1 MEGLK
6 RTCVAKALA
15 VFAVASVTTGS
26 FAQTTE
32 TTQSVIKGVEDF
44 VGLTPEQVK
53 AAAVDAGTFSF
64 DDKTKVVFLYN
75 VKKGKFINV
84 GGYWGTCTDLHE
96 YGKAMWVNVNGDYL
110 RFAVDNVNDT
120 GNCLGYVFGVA
131 NERDRDVFVDRG
143 SDADKASSSNW
154 TIEPISGDTK
164 NTVKISTT
172 IKSVPTGYTDQM
184 DKKYYLSANP
194 NYDGTNVSCSA
205 YENPTEGYDTWR
217 IFTYDQIYEAQKG
230 SVNNMK
236 TALELSFRLKCPSFE
251 RNDNDIVNWNTYDF
265 KTKDLNKTGF
275 AKFGLEKVY
284 CNSAKWGKNE
294 VYDYDPFP
302 KNDEDPAYSYE
313 FDGTTYTKSD
323 DYRCYLGK
331 YYCGSITGK
340 CGMVYQ
346 DIDIT
351 LPGTYVIECKGYSNT
366 TKAKLFAGVLDND
379 NKDKMVS
386 GTMNKTMFNQVSNM
400 SAEEQAALHTD
411 DHNMDYAGKAF
422 YDDRKYVNSV
432 VLTVPASAFKS
443 ADGKTEY
450 KSVQIRLGV
459 MTGEYN
465 ADADKVEAA
474 ADNEW
479 TVFDD
484 FRLQYASTHTA
495 QDLVLDE
502 MRDNLNYLVNT
513 TNTYENT
520 TLHLNKTLTKN
531 KWNSL
536 VLPVSL
542 TKDQLQSAFG
552 ANVRLAKL
560 KTLTSTAIEFESVNL
575 NEKAFTDVVLDAY
588 MPYIIFPEKEMDAN
602 NTTDYTASLT
612 VKGQNEPIKVNVPA
626 GHYSIAK
633 VTNVDLSKIGKDN
646 NWKAPLVEADD
657 HSIAAYGTFAR
668 TFGKYTEKEDGTY
681 SDVTTDPKN
690 PIITGRDDLVD
701 CYFFDKGN
709 MYHSTTRPRGLR
721 GFSCW
726 FKPKD
731 TTKAQSV
738 SFTLDGVTPNGTTG
752 IEEIL
757 ADYEQPVSRF
767 ANGVYNLNGQLV
779 KQGSST
785 AGLPSGMY
793 IVGGKKCIV
802 R

>member
-26 FAQTTE
+26 FAAQATE
-32 TTQSVIKGVEDF
+32 TTPVIKGVEDF
-44 VGLTPEQVK
+44 KGLTLKEVQ
-53 AAAVDAGTFSF
+53 DASTSTNFSF
-64 DDKTKVVFLYN
+64 ADKAKVLFLYN
-75 VKKGKFINV
+75 VGTGKFLNV
-84 GGYWGTCTDLHE
+84 GGYWGTCAGLHD
-96 YGKAMWVNVNGDYL
+96 YGKVLWVDFDGTNFKFTVN
-110 RFAVDNVNDT
+110 NSNDT
-120 GNCLGYVFGVA
+120 GNTLGFLLGDSETD
-131 NERDRDVFVDRG
+131 NGVFVDRG
-143 SDADKASSSNW
+143 NAVGEEAFTNW
-154 TIEPISGDTK
+154 TIEAVPNDAK
-164 NTVKISTT
+164 NTVKI
-172 IKSVPTGYTDQM
+172 YTEKKDASSIE
-184 DKKYYLSANP
+184 DVKKIGKYYLSANP
-194 NYDGTNVSCSA
+194 DYNGTNKVCDA
-205 YENPTEGYDTWR
+205 YKDGKKDGKELGENSEWR
-217 IFTYDQIYEAQKG
+217 IFTYAQIYKAQHDG
-230 SVNNMK
+230 VVDNMK
-236 TALELSFRLKCPSFE
+236 NALDLSFRLMSPNFE
-251 RNDNDIVNWNTYDF
+251 RHDGDIKYWKTYDF
-265 KTKDLNKTGF
+265 VSRDQNEDGF
-275 AKFGLEKVY
+275 AKFGLEKYYVT
-284 CNSAKWGKNE
+284 SALWNKTEAEKTWESGYKFDYSEGKKTFDD
-294 VYDYDPFP
+294 VHDYQ
-302 KNDEDPAYSYE
+302 
-313 FDGTTYTKSD
+313 
-323 DYRCYLGK
+323 RYLGK
-331 YYCGSITGK
+331 YFCGSITGK

-366 TKAKLFAGVLDND
+366 TKAKLFAGVLDPGKPNY
-379 NKDKMVS
+379 MVS

-400 SAEEQAALHTD
+400 STEEQTALHTA

-432 VLTVPASAFKS
+432 VLTVPESAF
-443 ADGKTEY
+443 Y
-450 KSVQIRLGV
+450 KNGSETDKYSSVKIRLGV

-465 ADADKVEAA
+465 TDANKVVAPEK
-474 ADNEW
+474 DEW

-484 FRLQYASTHTA
+484 FRLQYASTHTT

-502 MRDNLNYLVNT
+502 MRDNLNYIVKGSDK
-513 TNTYENT
+513 YENT

-560 KTLTSTAIEFESVNL
+560 KTLTPTAIEFESVKL
-575 NEKAFTDVVLDAY
+575 NEKAFTDVVLDAN
-588 MPYIIFPEKEMDAN
+588 MPYIIFPEKDMEA
-602 NTTDYTASLT
+602 NTTAPYTALLT
-612 VKGQNEPIKVNVPA
+612 VDNKTEKVLVPA
-626 GHYSIAK
+626 GHYTIAK
-633 VTNVDLSKIGKDN
+633 VTMVDFSKIDREHWTTMLNGGDGTIK
-646 NWKAPLVEADD
+646 
-657 HSIAAYGTFAR
+657 AYGTFAR
-668 TFGKYTEKEDGTY
+668 TFGTDATQDKDGNWTI
-681 SDVTTDPKN
+681 SNKGT
-690 PIITGRDDLVD
+690 IITGRDDLKG

-726 FKPKD
+726 FEPVKND
-731 TTKAQSV
+731 NGTKSV
-738 SFTLDGVTPNGTTG
+738 KLTLDGVTQSGTTG

-779 KQGSST
+779 KKGNST

>member
-15 VFAVASVTTGS
+15 VFAMASVTTGS

-32 TTQSVIKGVEDF
+32 TTPVIKGVEDF
-44 VGLTPEQVK
+44 VGLTPDQVK
-53 AAAVDAGTFSF
+53 AAAVDAGKFSF
-64 DDKTKVVFLYN
+64 EDKTKVVFLYN
-75 VKKGKFINV
+75 VKTGKFINV

-120 GNCLGYVFGVA
+120 GNWLGYVYGTA

-143 SDADKASSSNW
+143 STLDKASSSNW

-172 IKSVPTGYTDQM
+172 ITSVSDATYSGQLG
-184 DKKYYLSANP
+184 KKYYLSANP

-205 YENPTEGYDTWR
+205 YEKPDEGYDTLR

-251 RNDNDIVNWNTYDF
+251 RNDNDIVNWKTYDF
-265 KTKDLNKTGF
+265 QTQTQDEAEF

-284 CNSAKWGKNE
+284 CNSAKWGENE

-302 KNDEDPAYSYE
+302 KKDEDPAYSYE

-323 DYRCYLGK
+323 DYRCNLGK
-331 YYCGSITGK
+331 YYCSSITGK

-346 DIDIT
+346 NIDIT

-366 TKAKLFAGVLDND
+366 TKAKLFAGVLDPGKPNY
-379 NKDKMVS
+379 MVS
-386 GTMNKTMFNQVSNM
+386 GTMNKTVFNQVSNM
-400 SAEEQAALHTD
+400 SADEQTALHTAE
-411 DHNMDYAGKAF
+411 HNMDYAGKAF

-432 VLTVPASAFKS
+432 VLTVPASAFTTNADGTKS
-443 ADGKTEY
+443 AT
-450 KSVQIRLGV
+450 IRFGV
-459 MTGEYN
+459 MTGEYT
-465 ADADKVEAA
+465 KVETPA
-474 ADNEW
+474 ADEW

-484 FRLQYASTHTA
+484 FRLQYASTQTS
-495 QDLVLDE
+495 QDLILDE
-502 MRDNLNYLVNT
+502 MRDNLNYIVNGSDK
-513 TNTYENT
+513 YENT

-542 TKDQLQSAFG
+542 TNDQLQSAFG
-552 ANVRLAKL
+552 ANTRLAKL
-560 KTLTSTAIEFESVNL
+560 KTLTPTAIEFESVNL
-575 NEKAFTDVVLDAY
+575 NEKAFTDVVLDAN
-588 MPYIIFPEKEMDAN
+588 MPYIIFPEKDMEA
-602 NTTDYTASLT
+602 NTTAPYTALLT
-612 VKGQNEPIKVNVPA
+612 VNNETEKVVVPA
-626 GHYSIAK
+626 GHYTIAK
-633 VTNVDLSKIGKDN
+633 VTMVDFSNINQTDWTTK
-646 NWKAPLVEADD
+646 LVDAADG
-657 HSIAAYGTFAR
+657 SISAYGTFAR
-668 TFGKYTEKEDGTY
+668 TFDPDATQDDKDGTWKF
-681 SDVTTDPKN
+681 SNKKST
-690 PIITGRDDLVD
+690 IISGRDDLKG

-726 FKPKD
+726 FKPVKNG
-731 TTKAQSV
+731 TTGTPQSV
-738 SFTLDGVTPNGTTG
+738 KLTLDGVTQSGTTG
-752 IEEIL
+752 IEDIL

-779 KQGSST
+779 KKGNST

>member
-26 FAQTTE
+26 FAQQTTE
-32 TTQSVIKGVEDF
+32 TTQSVINGVEDF
-44 VGLTPEQVK
+44 VGLTPEQVA
-53 AAAVDAGTFSF
+53 AAAVDKGTFSF
-64 DDKTKVVFLYN
+64 EDKTKVVFLYN
-75 VKKGKFINV
+75 VKTGKFINV

-96 YGKAMWVNVNGDYL
+96 YGKAMWVNVNGSYL

-120 GNCLGYVFGVA
+120 GNWLGYVYGTA

-143 SDADKASSSNW
+143 SDADKASSSDW

-172 IKSVPTGYTDQM
+172 ITSVSDETYSGQLG
-184 DKKYYLSANP
+184 KKYYLSANP

-205 YENPTEGYDTWR
+205 YENPNEEYATWR

-251 RNDNDIVNWNTYDF
+251 RNDKGIQDWKTYNFESKVQDEA
-265 KTKDLNKTGF
+265 GF
-275 AKFGLEKVY
+275 AKFGLEKY
-284 CNSAKWGKNE
+284 YATSADWSGKTDELTGDYTFNNGKE
-294 VYDYDPFP
+294 DLTFTNNPDYD
-302 KNDEDPAYSYE
+302 
-313 FDGTTYTKSD
+313 
-323 DYRCYLGK
+323 CYLGK

-340 CGMVYQ
+340 CGLIYQ
-346 DIDIT
+346 NIDIT

-366 TKAKLFAGVLDND
+366 TKAKLFAGVLDPG

-386 GTMNKTMFNQVSNM
+386 GTMNKTVFNQVSNM
-400 SAEEQAALHTD
+400 SAEEQAALHTA

-422 YDDRKYVNSV
+422 YDDRKYVNNV
-432 VLTVPASAFKS
+432 VLTVPESAFYKT
-443 ADGKTEY
+443 ADGATKYE
-450 KSVQIRLGV
+450 SVTIRLGV

-465 ADADKVEAA
+465 TDNTQVVAPA
-474 ADNEW
+474 ADEW

-502 MRDNLNYLVNT
+502 MRDNLNYLVNGT
-513 TNTYENT
+513 DKYENT

-536 VLPVSL
+536 VLPVNL

-560 KTLTSTAIEFESVNL
+560 KTLTSTAIEFESVKL
-575 NEKAFTDVVLDAY
+575 DDKAYTDVALEAY
-588 MPYIIFPEKEMDAN
+588 KPYIIFPEKDMDAN
-602 NTTDYTASLT
+602 SSAPYTALLT
-612 VKGQNEPIKVNVPA
+612 VDNKTEKVLVPA
-626 GHYSIAK
+626 GHYTIAK
-633 VTNVDLSKIGKDN
+633 VTMVDFSNINQADWTTK
-646 NWKAPLVEADD
+646 LVDAADG
-657 HSIAAYGTFAR
+657 SISAYGTFAR
-668 TFGKYTEKEDGTY
+668 TFGTDAKQDENGKWTISDKGT
-681 SDVTTDPKN
+681 
-690 PIITGRDDLVD
+690 IIKDRDNLIGS
-701 CYFFDKGN
+701 YFFDNGK
-709 MYHSTTRPRGLR
+709 MYHSTLRARGLR

-726 FKPKD
+726 FKPVDKSGD
-731 TTKAQSV
+731 TNNTQEV
-738 SFTLDGVTPNGTTG
+738 QFTLDGVTPNGTTG
-752 IEEIL
+752 IEDIL

-779 KQGSST
+779 KQGNST

>member
-15 VFAVASVTTGS
+15 VFAMASVTTGS

-32 TTQSVIKGVEDF
+32 TTPVIKGVEDF
-44 VGLTPEQVK
+44 VGLTPDQVK
-53 AAAVDAGTFSF
+53 AAAVDAGKFSF
-64 DDKTKVVFLYN
+64 EDKTKVVFLYN
-75 VKKGKFINV
+75 VKTGKFINV

-120 GNCLGYVFGVA
+120 GNWLGYVYGTA

-143 SDADKASSSNW
+143 STLDKASSSNW

-172 IKSVPTGYTDQM
+172 ITSVSDATYSGQLG
-184 DKKYYLSANP
+184 KKYYLSANP

-205 YENPTEGYDTWR
+205 YEKPDEGYDTWR

-251 RNDNDIVNWNTYDF
+251 RNDNDIVNWKTYDF
-265 KTKDLNKTGF
+265 QTQTQDEAEF

-284 CNSAKWGKNE
+284 CNSAKWGENE

-302 KNDEDPAYSYE
+302 KKDEDPAYSYE

-323 DYRCYLGK
+323 DYRCNLGK
-331 YYCGSITGK
+331 YYCSSITGK

-346 DIDIT
+346 NIDIT

-366 TKAKLFAGVLDND
+366 TKAKLFAGVLDPGKPNY
-379 NKDKMVS
+379 MVS
-386 GTMNKTMFNQVSNM
+386 GTMNKTVFNQVSNM
-400 SAEEQAALHTD
+400 SADEQTALHTAE
-411 DHNMDYAGKAF
+411 HNMDYAGKAF

-432 VLTVPASAFKS
+432 VLTVPASAFTTNADGTKS
-443 ADGKTEY
+443 AT
-450 KSVQIRLGV
+450 IRFGV
-459 MTGEYN
+459 MTGEYT
-465 ADADKVEAA
+465 KVETPA
-474 ADNEW
+474 ADEW

-484 FRLQYASTHTA
+484 FRLQYASTQTS
-495 QDLVLDE
+495 QDLILDE
-502 MRDNLNYLVNT
+502 MRDNLNYIVNGSDK
-513 TNTYENT
+513 YENT

-552 ANVRLAKL
+552 ANTRLAKL
-560 KTLTSTAIEFESVNL
+560 KTLTPTAIEFESVNL
-575 NEKAFTDVVLDAY
+575 NEKAFTDVVLDAN
-588 MPYIIFPEKEMDAN
+588 MPYIIFPEKDMEA
-602 NTTDYTASLT
+602 NTTAPYTALLT
-612 VKGQNEPIKVNVPA
+612 VNNETEKVVVPA
-626 GHYSIAK
+626 GHYTIAK
-633 VTNVDLSKIGKDN
+633 VTMVDFSNINQTDWTTK
-646 NWKAPLVEADD
+646 LVDAADG
-657 HSIAAYGTFAR
+657 SISAYGTFAR
-668 TFGKYTEKEDGTY
+668 TFDPDATQDDKDGTWKF
-681 SDVTTDPKN
+681 SNKKST
-690 PIITGRDDLVD
+690 IISGRDDLKG

-726 FKPKD
+726 FKPAEGSK
-731 TTKAQSV
+731 KNA
-738 SFTLDGVTPNGTTG
+738 SFTLDGVTQSGTTALDDIFTDG
-752 IEEIL
+752 
-757 ADYEQPVSRF
+757 EQTVSRF
-767 ANGVYNLNGQLV
+767 AQGVYNLNGQLV
-779 KQGSST
+779 KTGNST
-785 AGLPSGMY
+785 AGLPSGVY

>member
-1 MEGLK
+1 M
-6 RTCVAKALA
+6 
-15 VFAVASVTTGS
+15 
-26 FAQTTE
+26 
-32 TTQSVIKGVEDF
+32 
-44 VGLTPEQVK
+44 
-53 AAAVDAGTFSF
+53 
-64 DDKTKVVFLYN
+64 
-75 VKKGKFINV
+75 
-84 GGYWGTCTDLHE
+84 
-96 YGKAMWVNVNGDYL
+96 
-110 RFAVDNVNDT
+110 
-120 GNCLGYVFGVA
+120 
-131 NERDRDVFVDRG
+131 
-143 SDADKASSSNW
+143 
-154 TIEPISGDTK
+154 K
-164 NTVKISTT
+164 N
-172 IKSVPTGYTDQM
+172 
-184 DKKYYLSANP
+184 
-194 NYDGTNVSCSA
+194 
-205 YENPTEGYDTWR
+205 
-217 IFTYDQIYEAQKG
+217 
-230 SVNNMK
+230 
-236 TALELSFRLKCPSFE
+236 ALELSFRLKCPSFE

-265 KTKDLNKTGF
+265 KTKDKNKAGF

-294 VYDYDPFP
+294 VYDVDPFP
-302 KNDEDPAYSYE
+302 KKDEDPAYSYE

-366 TKAKLFAGVLDND
+366 TKAKLFAGVLDPA
-379 NKDKMVS
+379 NKDLMVD
-386 GTMNKTMFNQVSNM
+386 GTMNKTVFNQVSNM

-422 YDDRKYVNSV
+422 YDDRKYVNNV

-443 ADGKTEY
+443 KDGNTTYE
-450 KSVQIRLGV
+450 SVKIRLGV

-465 ADADKVEAA
+465 ADNTQVVEALP
-474 ADNEW
+474 NEW

-502 MRDNLNYLVNT
+502 MRDNLNYIVNGSDK
-513 TNTYENT
+513 YENT

-552 ANVRLAKL
+552 ANTRLAKL
-560 KTLTSTAIEFESVNL
+560 KTLTSTAIEFESVKL
-575 NEKAFTDVVLDAY
+575 DTVAFAHVALEAY
-588 MPYIIFPEKEMDAN
+588 MPYIIFPEKDMEAN
-602 NTTDYTASLT
+602 SSAPYTALLT
-612 VKGQNEPIKVNVPA
+612 VDDKTEKVLVPA
-626 GHYSIAK
+626 GHYTIAK
-633 VTNVDLSKIGKDN
+633 VTMVDFSKIDKEHWTTMLNGGDGTIK
-646 NWKAPLVEADD
+646 
-657 HSIAAYGTFAR
+657 AYGTFAR
-668 TFGKYTEKEDGTY
+668 TFGTDAKQDEYGKWTISNKGT
-681 SDVTTDPKN
+681 
-690 PIITGRDDLVD
+690 IIKDRDNLIGS
-701 CYFFDKGN
+701 YFFDKGN
-709 MYHSTTRPRGLR
+709 MYHSTLRARGLR

-726 FKPKD
+726 FKPVDKSGD
-731 TTKAQSV
+731 TTKPQNV

-779 KQGSST
+779 KKGNST

>member
-1 MEGLK
+1 
-6 RTCVAKALA
+6 
-15 VFAVASVTTGS
+15 
-26 FAQTTE
+26 
-32 TTQSVIKGVEDF
+32 
-44 VGLTPEQVK
+44 
-53 AAAVDAGTFSF
+53 
-64 DDKTKVVFLYN
+64 
-75 VKKGKFINV
+75 
-84 GGYWGTCTDLHE
+84 
-96 YGKAMWVNVNGDYL
+96 MWVNVNGEYL
-110 RFAVDNVNDT
+110 RFAVDNSNDT
-120 GNCLGYVFGVA
+120 GNWLGYVYGTA

-143 SDADKASSSNW
+143 STLDKASSSNW

-172 IKSVPTGYTDQM
+172 ITSVSDATYSGQLG
-184 DKKYYLSANP
+184 KKYYLSANP

-205 YENPTEGYDTWR
+205 YEKPEEGYDTWR
-217 IFTYDQIYEAQKG
+217 IFTYDQIYKAQKE
-230 SVNNMK
+230 SVDNMK
-236 TALELSFRLKCPSFE
+236 NALELSFRLKCPSFE
-251 RNDNDIVNWNTYDF
+251 RNDKGIQDWNTYDF
-265 KTKDLNKTGF
+265 KTKDLNKGEF
-275 AKFGLEKVY
+275 AKFGLEKYYVT
-284 CNSAKWGKNE
+284 SANWSGKKDELNGGYTFNNGKE
-294 VYDYDPFP
+294 DQTFTNNPDYD
-302 KNDEDPAYSYE
+302 
-313 FDGTTYTKSD
+313 
-323 DYRCYLGK
+323 CYLGK
-331 YYCGSITGK
+331 YYCSSITGK
-340 CGMVYQ
+340 CGMIYQ

-351 LPGTYVIECKGYSNT
+351 LAGTYVIECKGYSNT
-366 TKAKLFAGVLDND
+366 TKAKLFAGVLDPA
-379 NKDKMVS
+379 NKDLMVS

-400 SAEEQAALHTD
+400 SAEEQEALHTAD
-411 DHNMDYAGKAF
+411 QNMDYAGKAF

-432 VLTVPASAFKS
+432 VLTVPKSAFKS
-443 ADGKTEY
+443 ADGTTEY
-450 KSVQIRLGV
+450 KSVTIRLGV

-465 ADADKVEAA
+465 ADANKVEAPA
-474 ADNEW
+474 ADEW

-484 FRLQYASTHTA
+484 FRLQYASTHFD
-495 QDLVLDE
+495 QGLVLDE
-502 MRDNLNYLVNT
+502 WRDNLNYLVKT
-513 TNTYENT
+513 TNKYENT

-575 NEKAFTDVVLDAY
+575 NEKAFTDLVLDAY
-588 MPYIIFPEKEMDAN
+588 KPYIIFPEKEMDAN

-612 VKGQNEPIKVNVPA
+612 VEGQNEPIKVNVPA

-633 VTNVDLSKIGKDN
+633 VTNVDLSKINPNGDWTTK
-646 NWKAPLVEADD
+646 LVEADD

-668 TFGKYTEKEDGTY
+668 TFGEYTEKKDGTY
-681 SDVTTDPKN
+681 SAVTTNPND
-690 PIITGRDDLVD
+690 PIIKGRPTLVD

-709 MYHSTTRPRGLR
+709 MYHSTKRPRGLR

-726 FKPKD
+726 FKPVDKPGD
-731 TTKAQSV
+731 TNKTHEV
-738 SFTLDGVTPNGTTG
+738 HLTLDGVTPNGTTG

-779 KQGSST
+779 KKGNST

>member
-1 MEGLK
+1 MEELK

-32 TTQSVIKGVEDF
+32 TTPVIKGVEDF

-53 AAAVDAGTFSF
+53 AAAVDAGKFSF

-120 GNCLGYVFGVA
+120 GNWLGYVYGTA

-143 SDADKASSSNW
+143 STLDKASSSNW

-172 IKSVPTGYTDQM
+172 ITSVSDATYSGQFG
-184 DKKYYLSANP
+184 KKYYLSANP

-205 YENPTEGYDTWR
+205 YEKPDEGYDTWR

-265 KTKDLNKTGF
+265 KTKDLNKAGF

-284 CNSAKWGKNE
+284 CNSAKWGQNE
-294 VYDYDPFP
+294 VYDVDSFP
-302 KNDEDPAYSYE
+302 KKDTDPAYSYE
-313 FDGTTYTKSD
+313 FDGSTYTKSD

-331 YYCGSITGK
+331 YYCSSITGK

-366 TKAKLFAGVLDND
+366 TKAKLFAGVLDNG

-400 SAEEQAALHTD
+400 SAEEQTALHTAE
-411 DHNMDYAGKAF
+411 HNMDYAGKAF

-432 VLTVPASAFKS
+432 VLTVPESALTTNADGTKS
-443 ADGKTEY
+443 AT
-450 KSVQIRLGV
+450 IRFGV

-465 ADADKVEAA
+465 ADANKVEAPA
-474 ADNEW
+474 ENEW

-484 FRLQYASTHTA
+484 FRLQYASTQTS
-495 QDLVLDE
+495 QDLILDE
-502 MRDNLNYLVNT
+502 MRDNLNYIVNGSDK
-513 TNTYENT
+513 YENT

-552 ANVRLAKL
+552 ANTRLAKL
-560 KTLTSTAIEFESVNL
+560 KTLTPTAIEFESVNL
-575 NEKAFTDVVLDAY
+575 NEKAFTDVVLDAN
-588 MPYIIFPEKEMDAN
+588 MPYIIFPEKDMEA
-602 NTTDYTASLT
+602 NTTAPYTALLT
-612 VKGQNEPIKVNVPA
+612 VNNETEKVVVPA
-626 GHYSIAK
+626 GHYTIAK
-633 VTNVDLSKIGKDN
+633 VTMVDFSKIDKEHWTTMLNGGDGTIK
-646 NWKAPLVEADD
+646 
-657 HSIAAYGTFAR
+657 AYGTFAR
-668 TFGKYTEKEDGTY
+668 TFGTDATQDKDGNWTI
-681 SDVTTDPKN
+681 SNKGT
-690 PIITGRDDLVD
+690 IITGRDDLKG

-726 FKPKD
+726 FEPVKND
-731 TTKAQSV
+731 NGTKSV
-738 SFTLDGVTPNGTTG
+738 KLTLDGVTQSGTTG

-779 KQGSST
+779 KKGNST